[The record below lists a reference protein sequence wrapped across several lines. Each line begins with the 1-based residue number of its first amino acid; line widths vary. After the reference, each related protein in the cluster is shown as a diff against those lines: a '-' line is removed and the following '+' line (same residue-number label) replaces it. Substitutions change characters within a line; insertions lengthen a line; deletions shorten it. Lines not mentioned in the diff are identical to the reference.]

1 MDTAPAEIADEI
13 RAAFAGV
20 EQPTPPLTLGE
31 GPFEHRVEET
41 LADKSADE
49 LTPDDALAV
58 RNDLW
63 ALTPDAF
70 RYYVPALIRML
81 LIGGTEVDALGEG
94 IVTALTPADAPETRA
109 KFDERMAS
117 LDEAQR
123 RALGDFVCWWLSD
136 EDEYVA
142 QRDKLAAYWQCS

>member
-13 RAAFAGV
+13 RAAFGDV
-20 EQPTPPLTLGE
+20 PQPDPPVTLDV
-31 GPFEHRVEET
+31 GPFESRVEEA
-41 LADKSADE
+41 LGGKSADE
-49 LTPDDALAV
+49 LTAEDALAV

-94 IVTALTPADAPETRA
+94 IVTALTPPGEPETRA

-117 LDEAQR
+117 LDDAQR
-123 RALGDFVCWWLSD
+123 TALGDFVCWWLSD

-142 QRDKLAAYWQCS
+142 QRAQLAEHWRCG